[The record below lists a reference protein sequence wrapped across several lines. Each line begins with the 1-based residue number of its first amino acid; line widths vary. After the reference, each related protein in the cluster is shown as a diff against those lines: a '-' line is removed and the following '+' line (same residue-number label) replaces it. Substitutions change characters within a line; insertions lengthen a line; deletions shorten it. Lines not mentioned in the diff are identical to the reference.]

1 MTQSDDLAVLIREI
15 RSRLGITQEELAAKL
30 GVTLP
35 TINRWENG
43 RVAPSKLA
51 IRQIEQLLR
60 NMADN
65 GEDLL
70 VTFLDMGLRRMSNAG
85 DGANPRR

>member
-1 MTQSDDLAVLIREI
+1 LNQSSDIAALIREI
-15 RSRLGITQEELAAKL
+15 RGRLGITQEELAAQL

-60 NMADN
+60 NMAD

-70 VTFLDMGLRRMSNAG
+70 ATFLDLGIRRVSKAG
-85 DGANPRR
+85 DGANPGK

>member
-1 MTQSDDLAVLIREI
+1 LNQRSDIAALIREI
-15 RSRLGITQEELAAKL
+15 RGRLGITQEELAAQL

-60 NMADN
+60 NMAD

-70 VTFLDMGLRRMSNAG
+70 ATFLDLGIRRVSKAG
-85 DGANPRR
+85 DGANPGK

>member
-1 MTQSDDLAVLIREI
+1 LTQISDIAALIREI
-15 RSRLGITQEELAAKL
+15 RGRLAITQEELAAQL

-35 TINRWENG
+35 TISRWENC

-60 NMADN
+60 NMADD

-70 VTFLDMGLRRMSNAG
+70 ATFLDLGMRRVSKAG
-85 DGANPRR
+85 DGANTGR